1 VSDTTAVTD
10 LLFRPATELAE
21 LVRSGEVTSRELVEA
36 SFERIAALND
46 RINAFIHLDEEEALA
61 AADAVDAGDDRP
73 FAGVPTAIKDIGPQ
87 WAGRPFTF
95 GSHLFGDYTP
105 DFDAAIVRRFKDAG
119 FIPVG
124 KTNTPEMGILPVTEP
139 RRYGPTRNP
148 WDLDR
153 TPGGSSGG
161 PAAATASG
169 MVPIAHANDGGG
181 SIRIPASCCGLVGLK
196 PARGRVSLAPSL
208 GDNFLVAD
216 GVVSRTV
223 RDTAQS
229 LDVLAGYEL
238 GDATWAPPSQ
248 EPFVNALER
257 DPGKLRVA
265 YTTFPPLETE
275 VDPIN
280 VRAVHDAAE
289 LLSSLGHEVEEV
301 EPPWRIP
308 ELFPVFTK
316 LWCVG
321 IGTGVAWAAGI
332 SGQEPT
338 PDAMEPL
345 TWELYKRATELNSI
359 EYAASVVA
367 MQAYGRALVEFLA
380 PYDVLITPTLAQRPV
395 KIGEIDAETG
405 MEAFAK
411 AGQFTPFTAVIN
423 VTGQPAISLPL
434 FHGDDGLPTGIH
446 FVGRPAGE
454 FELLSLAAQLETAR
468 PWADRRPQLDD

>member
-1 VSDTTAVTD
+1 MSDTTAVSD
-10 LLFRPATELAE
+10 LLFRPATDLAE
-21 LVRSGEVTSRELVEA
+21 LVRKGDVSARELVEA
-36 SFERIAALND
+36 SFERIGALNE
-46 RINAFIHLDEEEALA
+46 RINAFIHLDEEQALA
-61 AADAVDAGDDRP
+61 AADAVEAGDERP

-87 WAGRPFTF
+87 WGGRPFTF

-105 DFDAAIVRRFKDAG
+105 DFDSAIVRRFKDAG

-181 SIRIPASCCGLVGLK
+181 SIRIPAACCGLVGLK

-208 GDNFLVAD
+208 GDSLLVAD
-216 GVVSRTV
+216 GVVSHTV
-223 RDTAQS
+223 EDTARA
-229 LDVLAGYEL
+229 LDVLAGYEI
-238 GDATWAPPSQ
+238 GDANWAPEPA
-248 EPFVNALER
+248 EPFANALQRE
-257 DPGKLRVA
+257 PGKLRIA
-265 YTTFPPLETE
+265 YTTFPPIDAE

-280 VRAVHDAAE
+280 VKAVHDAGE

-301 EPPWRIP
+301 EPPWQIP
-308 ELFPVFTK
+308 ELFPVFSK

-321 IGTGVAWAAGI
+321 IGSSVAFAAMV
-332 SGQEPT
+332 SGKEPT
-338 PDAMEPL
+338 EDAMEPL
-345 TWELYKRATELNSI
+345 TWELYKRATELNSL
-359 EYAASVVA
+359 EYAQSVVT
-367 MQAYGRALVEFLA
+367 MQAYARALVSFMA
-380 PYDVLITPTLAQRPV
+380 PYDVLVTPSLAQRPV
-395 KIGEIDAETG
+395 KIGEIDSETG

-411 AGQFTPFTAVIN
+411 SGLFTPFTAVIN

-434 FHGDDGLPTGIH
+434 YHGDDGLPTGVH

-454 FELLSLAAQLETAR
+454 AQLLSLAAQLEAAQ
-468 PWADRRPQLDD
+468 PWADRRPELD

>member
-21 LVRSGEVTSRELVEA
+21 LVRSKEITSRELVEA

-61 AADAVDAGDDRP
+61 AADAVDAGDERP

-87 WAGRPFTF
+87 WGGRPFTF

-105 DFDAAIVRRFKDAG
+105 DFDAAIVRRLKDAG

-124 KTNTPEMGILPVTEP
+124 KTNTPELGILPVTEP

-148 WDLDR
+148 WDLER

-181 SIRIPASCCGLVGLK
+181 SIRIPAACCGLVGLK

-208 GDNFLVAD
+208 GDSLLVAD
-216 GVVSRTV
+216 GVVSHTV
-223 RDTAQS
+223 EDTARA

-238 GDATWAPPSQ
+238 GDANWAPPAA
-248 EPFVNALER
+248 EPFVNAIRHE
-257 DPGKLRVA
+257 PGKLRIA
-265 YTTFPPLETE
+265 FTTFPPLDTG
-275 VDPIN
+275 VDPMN
-280 VRAVHDAAE
+280 VQATKDTAE
-289 LLSSLGHEVEEV
+289 LLASLGHEVEEV
-301 EPPWRIP
+301 QPPWQIP
-308 ELFPVFTK
+308 ELFPVFSK
-316 LWCVG
+316 LWAVG
-321 IGTGVAWAAGI
+321 IGSGVAFAGLI

-338 PDAMEPL
+338 EDAMEPL
-345 TWELYKRATELNSI
+345 TWELYKRATELNALD
-359 EYAASVVA
+359 YAQSVVT
-367 MQAYGRALVEFLA
+367 MQAYARALVGFMA
-380 PYDVLITPTLAQRPV
+380 PYDALVTPTLAQRPV

-411 AGQFTPFTAVIN
+411 SGQFTPFTAVIN

-434 FHGDDGLPTGIH
+434 FHGDDGLPTGIQ
-446 FVGRPAGE
+446 FIGRPAGE
-454 FELLSLAAQLETAR
+454 FELLSLAAQLEGAH
-468 PWADRRPQLDD
+468 PWADRRPPLDV